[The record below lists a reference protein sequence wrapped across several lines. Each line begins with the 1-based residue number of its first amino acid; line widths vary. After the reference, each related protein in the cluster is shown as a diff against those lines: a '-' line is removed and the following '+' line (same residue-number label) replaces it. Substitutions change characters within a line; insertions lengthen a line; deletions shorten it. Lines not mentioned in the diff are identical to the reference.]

1 MRPVNSCLILQG
13 VPSRNLSIASVTA
26 SSTLLEVVE
35 EMVFTESRR
44 DRETDKPYRMVLKYH

>member
-1 MRPVNSCLILQG
+1 
-13 VPSRNLSIASVTA
+13 LSIASVTA